1 MQIISQRPTQDAPLL
16 LDCMHSFISLFITV
30 MFTPYRSTV
39 PGTKAVWQT
48 GGVEDGRER
57 CALGER
63 GAAARV
69 SRQCVALM
77 LIRCQRAS
85 DRRGESADYAT
96 EHYRQLGWKVD
107 MIVCGFMCY
116 LQLDSSNVHS
126 RRVKEVESWRARAP
140 PHPAWLP
147 LLPLLVVTY
156 EATDPA
162 DVAQS
167 LCRTK
172 HYYRRLVDGGE
183 EEEEKSARATFP
195 LSA

>member
-16 LDCMHSFISLFITV
+16 LDCMHTV